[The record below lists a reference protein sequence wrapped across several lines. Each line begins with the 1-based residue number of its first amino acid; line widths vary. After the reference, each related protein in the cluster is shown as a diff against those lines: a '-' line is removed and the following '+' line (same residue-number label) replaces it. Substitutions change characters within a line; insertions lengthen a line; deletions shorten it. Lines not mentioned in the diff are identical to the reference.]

1 VAFTWTVRAQ
11 VGPTQEPPPFTLPT
25 LAPPT
30 TSPSD
35 PGAAPGAPT
44 TTAPPNGP
52 GGTTP
57 GDPGS
62 GGTPPGQADP
72 SQGAEGGTD
81 CAPLCPQ
88 LPIPPEAQAVLDAVV
103 RSAPNN
109 NMALVDNERAMAAA
123 GLDPDQAARLAYGRF
138 PVAGPTT
145 WADDWLNPRWT
156 GTTFRYHL
164 GLDLIAPYGTPLRSP
179 DDGIARIAS
188 DPLGG
193 LAVKVF
199 IPDGSFYY
207 LAHMSA
213 TAEGLVDGQQVH
225 IGDLLG
231 YVGQSGDA
239 TGPHCH
245 FGIYAGGTTPIAPKP
260 LIDAWVAE
268 AAGRVNEVPQAAAA
282 VAPVARPLLGPS
294 LVRELTAADLASGDL
309 LYATSASPS
318 GGALQLAQAAARQAA
333 GVIDWAGRA
342 REQEARSRAWAQSTE
357 RAWAILGP
365 LTPPA
370 MRPKAVAPAAPA
382 QPAGSSQP
390 PP

>member
-1 VAFTWTVRAQ
+1 VRAQ
-11 VGPTQEPPPFTLPT
+11 VGPTQQPPPFTLPT

-30 TSPSD
+30 TSPPPN
-35 PGAAPGAPT
+35 PGTTPGAPT
-44 TTAPPNGP
+44 TTAPPTGP

-62 GGTPPGQADP
+62 GGGTPPGQADP

-81 CAPLCPQ
+81 CTPLCPQ
-88 LPIPPEAQAVLDAVV
+88 LPIPTDAQAVIDAIM
-103 RSAPNN
+103 RTAPNN
-109 NMALVDNERAMAAA
+109 NAALVANEKALLAS
-123 GLDPDQAARLAYGRF
+123 GYDPDQAARLAYGRF
-138 PVAGPTT
+138 PVAGPTG
-145 WADDWLNPRWT
+145 WSDDWLAPRWT

-179 DDGIARIAS
+179 DDGIARIGS

-260 LIDAWVAE
+260 LVDGWVAE
-268 AAGRVNEVPQAAAA
+268 AAARVNQAPQVAAA
-282 VAPVARPLLGPS
+282 VAPVARPLLGTS
-294 LVRELTAADLASGDL
+294 LVRELTSADLASGDL

-370 MRPKAVAPAAPA
+370 LRPKSIAPLA
-382 QPAGSSQP
+382 PAGSAQTGP
-390 PP
+390 